1 VHGSR
6 ARTTNKDMLKEKTI
20 VVTGATGGL
29 GKALVSR
36 LAGMGADVVAL
47 GRNEARLQEVRRSVN
62 QGVRTEVVD
71 LGDRDSVRAA
81 AARLLAATPR
91 IDALVHTAG
100 VYKNDRRTQNGLE
113 EMFRT
118 NHLGPFLLTTLL
130 EPALRA
136 GKARVVFVSAPSGTK
151 LDFDDLQ
158 GEKKFSAFNA
168 FGASNAANLLCT
180 FELARRWKGSGVT
193 VDAFHPGLMKS
204 SLMNESPWLMRTML
218 NLVSRDPERAVDALI
233 HVVDQPG
240 VDGDGRF
247 FKLEK
252 QSAPPGSTQ
261 DRDAQKKLWEASQ
274 QLLA

>member
-1 VHGSR
+1 
-6 ARTTNKDMLKEKTI
+6 MLKEKTI

-62 QGVRTEVVD
+62 QGIRIEVVD
-71 LGDRDSVRAA
+71 LGERNSVRAA
-81 AARLLAATPR
+81 ADRLLAAVPR
-91 IDALVHTAG
+91 IDALVHTAA
-100 VYKNDRRTQNGLE
+100 VYRNERRIHDGLE
-113 EMFRT
+113 EMFGT
-118 NHLGPFLLTTLL
+118 NHLGPFLLTARLK
-130 EPALRA
+130 PALEA
-136 GKARVVFVSAPSGTK
+136 GKARVVFVSAPSSTK

-158 GEKKFSAFNA
+158 GEKKFSALTA
-168 FGASNAANLLCT
+168 FGASKAANLLCT
-180 FELARRWKGSGVT
+180 FELARRWKGSGIT
-193 VDAFHPGLMKS
+193 VDAFHPGLIKS
-204 SLMNESPWLMRTML
+204 ALMTESPWLLRTML

-233 HVVDQPG
+233 AVVDQPG

-252 QSAPPGSTQ
+252 PSAPPGPST
-261 DRDAQKKLWEASQ
+261 DRDAQRKLWEASE